1 MSDMFDGE
9 QTFAAAKFLKHFR
22 QPLVEGELRAEFF
35 EFLVGWPIHPELIE
49 QNLHIGELVIVAMVA
64 HQLGTT
70 SPKNLAVNSE
80 RRKHHLVLHVARTQ
94 CLIIVVN
101 DGDGVLRSGHGV
113 GYVICKSS
121 HRYIENWINND
132 DSRFTI
138 HDSTSRTCETKSSN
152 NSS

>member
-1 MSDMFDGE
+1 MFYDDAMDSMLGSE
-9 QTFAAAKFLKHFR
+9 QTFSAAKLLKHFR
-22 QPLVEGELRAEFF
+22 QPFVEVKFRPEFF

-113 GYVICKSS
+113 GYVI
-121 HRYIENWINND
+121 
-132 DSRFTI
+132 
-138 HDSTSRTCETKSSN
+138 
-152 NSS
+152 